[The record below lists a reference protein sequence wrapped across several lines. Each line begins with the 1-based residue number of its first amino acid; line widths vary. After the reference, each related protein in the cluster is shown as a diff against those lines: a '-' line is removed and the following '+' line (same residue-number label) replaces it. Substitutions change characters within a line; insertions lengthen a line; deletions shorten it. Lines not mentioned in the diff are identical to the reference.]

1 MLPTIIYGLI
11 IGAINGVLWGAVFGM
26 TNGVIIGSVVGLIL
40 GILVGLLGKSASLG
54 GNVQRGEVT
63 FVNSSILT
71 MLAVFSIGLGIIAWL
86 VKFIF
91 F

>member
-1 MLPTIIYGLI
+1 
-11 IGAINGVLWGAVFGM
+11 M

-54 GNVQRGEVT
+54 GNIQKSEAT
-63 FVNSSILT
+63 FVNTSILT
-71 MLAVFSIGLGIIAWL
+71 MLAIFSIGLGVVAWL